1 MNNLKIIFG
10 MLALVIL
17 SKLFMDYNGISFNFF
32 NKETPIINTEELIK
46 KEYTFA
52 RETEFCRTNEETD
65 RVCRV
70 ELSNKTEM
78 VSIELLERDVAFI
91 KNKQIKLEIKR
102 INDKYCLDSMIVDTY
117 VKQIS
122 REHCSI
128 VYFKKFN

>member
-1 MNNLKIIFG
+1 
-10 MLALVIL
+10 
-17 SKLFMDYNGISFNFF
+17 
-32 NKETPIINTEELIK
+32 
-46 KEYTFA
+46 
-52 RETEFCRTNEETD
+52 
-65 RVCRV
+65 
-70 ELSNKTEM
+70 M